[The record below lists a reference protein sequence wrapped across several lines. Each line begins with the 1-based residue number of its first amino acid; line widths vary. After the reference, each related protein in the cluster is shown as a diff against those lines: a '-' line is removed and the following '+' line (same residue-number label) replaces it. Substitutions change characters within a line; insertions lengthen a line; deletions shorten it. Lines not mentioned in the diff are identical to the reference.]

1 MFFES
6 YHSTES
12 NFFKTSKNQNDAGFP
27 LHIHK
32 AYECY
37 LVTRGGSTVTVD
49 DKKYRLS
56 PGEAVL
62 VFPYQAHEY
71 KTDEGTDTWVCIF
84 SPDLVD
90 GYTHNNGQIPA
101 DNKFE
106 FSPDTEDPTS
116 LLLQKS
122 LCYKIC
128 GIFDKNREYEKN
140 SGAEPGLVS
149 RLLVFISENYRNDC
163 TLSHAAAKV
172 GYDYNYISKLFRKTF
187 NISYTSYVN
196 GLRISEACKLLLSEG
211 ATAQSVAEECGYK
224 STRTFHREFQKIMKM
239 TPKDYK
245 SLKYRSLNKN
255 V

>member
-6 YHSTES
+6 YHSTQS
-12 NFFKTSKNQNDAGFP
+12 NFFKISKQQNDVGFP

-37 LVTRGGSTVTVD
+37 LVTKGGASVTVD

-56 PGEAVL
+56 CGEAVL

-90 GYTHNNGQIPA
+90 GYTHNNGHVPTN
-101 DNKFE
+101 NKFA
-106 FSPDTEDPTS
+106 FSPDTEDPMS

-128 GIFDKNREYEKN
+128 GIFDKNREYEK
-140 SGAEPGLVS
+140 SGGAESGLIS
-149 RLLVFISENYRNDC
+149 RLLIFISENYQRDC
-163 TLSHAAAKV
+163 SLSLAAGKV
-172 GYDYNYISKLFRKTF
+172 GYDYNYISKLFKKTF
-187 NISYTSYVN
+187 NIPYSAYVN
-196 GLRISEACKLLLSEG
+196 RLRISEACKLLLSEG

-224 STRTFHREFQKIMKM
+224 TTRTFHREFYKIMKM
-239 TPKDYK
+239 TPKEYK
-245 SLKYRSLNKN
+245 NLKCKSLNKGT
-255 V
+255 